1 MRYVFIVQGEGRGH
15 LTQAISMERLLRENG
30 HEVSAVLVG
39 KSPAR
44 KLPSFFGE
52 TIKAPIEMFESFN
65 FVPSASNRK
74 ASSLK
79 TGLYNVLH
87 VAGFIPSIKFISR
100 RLKDLRPDVVVNF
113 YDILGTLGYHL
124 SRLKSPMVCLGHQFL
139 FLHKDFKF
147 PRTGYSGHYALN
159 FFTNMVAWGASK
171 ILALSFRPMPDDP
184 RRSIKVVPPLL
195 RPAVLRLRTESGVD
209 DPSVHDGGYI
219 HGYMLNAGFSQ
230 DVLDWHSTHRDV
242 PLRFFW
248 DRIDEAPVK
257 VVDETLSFYY
267 LNDEE
272 FLRQMAGCH
281 AYASTAGFESVC
293 EAMYLGKPLLMVP
306 SHIEQKCNAYDATDG
321 YREAAGG
328 GGAACGSHA
337 VPCPAV
343 TSDRFDLDLL
353 LHFAEN
359 EFVADESFPEWARS
373 ADSVFLKELTFL

>member
-15 LTQAISMERLLRENG
+15 LTQAISMARLLRENG
-30 HEVSAVLVG
+30 HEVVGVLVG

-44 KLPSFFGE
+44 RLPPFFTE
-52 TIKAPIEMFESFN
+52 TVKAPVEMFESFN
-65 FVPSASNRK
+65 FVPSTSNRK

-79 TGLYNVLH
+79 TGLYNVMH
-87 VAGFIPSIKFISR
+87 IGGFVPSIRFISR

-113 YDILGTLGYHL
+113 YDILGTLGYRL
-124 SRLKSPMVCLGHQFL
+124 SRLESPMVCLGHQFL

-147 PRTGYSGHYALN
+147 PRAGYSGHYALN
-159 FFTNMVAWGASK
+159 LFTNMVAWGATK
-171 ILALSFRPMPDDP
+171 ILALSFRPMPDDSG
-184 RRSIKVVPPLL
+184 RRIKVVPPLL
-195 RPAVLRLRTESGVD
+195 RQEVLRLRGTDGVD
-209 DPSVHDGGYI
+209 DPAVHDGGYI
-219 HGYMLNAGFSQ
+219 HGYMLNAGFAR
-230 DVLDWHSTHRDV
+230 DVQEWHSAHRDV

-248 DRIDEAPVK
+248 DRVDEAPVK

-267 LNDEE
+267 LNDAE

-306 SHIEQKCNAYDATDG
+306 SHIEQKCNAYDATEG
-321 YREAAGG
+321 YQMASEAIGG
-328 GGAACGSHA
+328 GGQ
-337 VPCPAV
+337 VPHPAV
-343 TSDRFDLDLL
+343 ASDSFDLDRL

-359 EFVADESFPEWARS
+359 EFVADSEFPIWARS

>member
-30 HEVSAVLVG
+30 HEVCAVLVG

-44 KLPSFFGE
+44 KLPSFFSE
-52 TIKAPIEMFESFN
+52 TIKAPVEMFESFN

-74 ASSLK
+74 ASSIK

-87 VAGFIPSIKFISR
+87 VAGFIPSIRFISR
-100 RLKDLRPDVVVNF
+100 RLREIRPDVVVNF
-113 YDILGTLGYHL
+113 YDILGTMGYRL
-124 SRLKSPMVCLGHQFL
+124 SRLKSPMICLGHQFL

-147 PRTGYSGHYALN
+147 PKTGYSGHYALN
-159 FFTNMVAWGASK
+159 FFTNMVASGAAR

-184 RRSIKVVPPLL
+184 KRRIKVVPPLL
-195 RPAVLRLRTESGVD
+195 RPEVLALRPASGKD
-209 DPSVHDGGYI
+209 DPAVHDGGYV

-230 DVLDWHSTHRDV
+230 DVLDWHALHPEV

-248 DRIDEAPVK
+248 DRVDEAPVK
-257 VVDETLSFYY
+257 VVDRTLSFYY
-267 LNDEE
+267 LNDAE

-306 SHIEQKCNAYDATDG
+306 SHIEQKCNAYDATEG
-321 YREAAGG
+321 CRRAFEGQR
-328 GGAACGSHA
+328 GSDEGKR

-343 TSDRFDLDLL
+343 TSDSFDLDLL
-353 LHFAEN
+353 LHFADN

-373 ADSVFLKELTFL
+373 ADSAFLRELTFS

>member
-30 HEVSAVLVG
+30 HEVASVMVG

-44 KLPSFFGE
+44 RIPSFFSE
-52 TIKAPIEMFESFN
+52 SIKSPVEMFESFN

-74 ASSLK
+74 ASALK

-87 VAGFIPSIKFISR
+87 IAGFVPSIRFIAH
-100 RLKDLRPDVVVNF
+100 RLRELNPDVVVNF
-113 YDILGTLGYHL
+113 YDILGTFGYRF

-139 FLHKDFKF
+139 FLHKDFRF
-147 PRTGYSGHYALN
+147 PRSGYSGRHALN
-159 FFTNMVAWGASK
+159 FFTNMVAWGAAR
-171 ILALSFRPMPDDP
+171 ILALSFRPMPDDSG
-184 RRSIKVVPPLL
+184 RNIKVVPPLL
-195 RPAVLRLRTESGVD
+195 RPAVLGLRPASGED
-209 DPSVHDGGYI
+209 APSIRDGGYI
-219 HGYMLNAGFSQ
+219 HGYMLNAGFSR
-230 DVLDWHSTHRDV
+230 DVMEWHHAHPVV

-248 DRIDEAPVK
+248 DKADEAPVK

-306 SHIEQKCNAYDATDG
+306 SHVEQKCNAYDATEG
-321 YREAAGG
+321 YRMTSETREGNG
-328 GGAACGSHA
+328 KIPH
-337 VPCPAV
+337 PAV
-343 TSDRFDLDLL
+343 ASDSFDLDLL
-353 LHFAEN
+353 LHFADN
-359 EFVADESFPEWARS
+359 EFVADEGFPEWARS
-373 ADSVFLKELTFL
+373 ADAVFLRELTF